1 MQMTWDFLF
10 WDTGAVIMELDKS
23 STLRSWNCSSLLAVI
38 EVALQY
44 LTFAGQ
50 YVEQIALLQE
60 EGLSHL
66 FLAPPLLTQNSF
78 VQDSEDTAV
87 DSIPRS

>member
-1 MQMTWDFLF
+1 MTWDLLF
-10 WDTGAVIMELDKS
+10 RITGAVIMELDES
-23 STLRSWNCSSLLAVI
+23 SALWSRSTTGLLTMI
-38 EVALQY
+38 EVTLLD
-44 LTFAGQ
+44 LTSAGQ
-50 YVEQIALLQE
+50 NVEEIELLQE
-60 EGLSHL
+60 EGLPHL